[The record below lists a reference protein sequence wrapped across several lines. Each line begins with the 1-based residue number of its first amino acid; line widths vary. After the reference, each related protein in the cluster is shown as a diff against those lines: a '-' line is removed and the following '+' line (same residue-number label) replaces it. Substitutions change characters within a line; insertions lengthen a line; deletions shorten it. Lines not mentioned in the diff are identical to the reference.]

1 MVKKDGLLSK
11 VIDGLNVTPF
21 QHCRHELS
29 VPDGCLLWQNR
40 VVIPPA
46 GRQLAMD
53 LFHQGHPGYSRMK
66 GLARSY
72 IWWPGIDK
80 DLENRVK
87 DCEDCQGV
95 RNQPQVS
102 PLVTWEVPQAPW
114 ERLHGYY
121 AGPRKRN
128 VFHFGGCLF

>member
-1 MVKKDGLLSK
+1 MAKKDGSLSK

-53 LFHQGHPGYSRMK
+53 LLHPGHPGSSRIK
-66 GLARSY
+66 WLARSY

-87 DCEDCQGV
+87 DCEDCQ
-95 RNQPQVS
+95 
-102 PLVTWEVPQAPW
+102 
-114 ERLHGYY
+114 
-121 AGPRKRN
+121 
-128 VFHFGGCLF
+128 